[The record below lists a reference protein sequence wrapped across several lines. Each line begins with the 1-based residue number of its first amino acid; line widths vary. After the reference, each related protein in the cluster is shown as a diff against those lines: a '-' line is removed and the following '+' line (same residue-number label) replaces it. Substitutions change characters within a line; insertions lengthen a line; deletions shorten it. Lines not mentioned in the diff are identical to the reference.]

1 MNVIFS
7 GYSRLLQV
15 HIVENVNDN
24 VLIAYNKSDV
34 ELSCFYE
41 KYGNQFSNPKY
52 INTDNDFTEMDTTH
66 GESMVKLECIL
77 FDDINMP
84 LSLKKMYYEVRSN
97 WTLSYMS
104 RNGRSTLKNSF
115 CQHSGQPLT
124 LCGNTLLNMS
134 AVGAFIELGEIL
146 YIAFKG
152 DDMNSR
158 STHCN
163 LRKIAKETEASYYG
177 YKFKVLNPIVSEFI
191 ANIIT
196 PHGFFPDVLRRVTKN
211 ISKVYES
218 EEQWEE
224 SRINILE
231 SIKCVRNNTHYVT
244 GLNLAVKHYNDNQ
257 IAVQR
262 TEIEYIY
269 AYLTQLSTMK
279 FGELQQM
286 NNVKKTLH
294 YADVTTNKK
303 YY

>member
-1 MNVIFS
+1 
-7 GYSRLLQV
+7 
-15 HIVENVNDN
+15 
-24 VLIAYNKSDV
+24 
-34 ELSCFYE
+34 
-41 KYGNQFSNPKY
+41 
-52 INTDNDFTEMDTTH
+52 
-66 GESMVKLECIL
+66 
-77 FDDINMP
+77 
-84 LSLKKMYYEVRSN
+84 
-97 WTLSYMS
+97 
-104 RNGRSTLKNSF
+104 
-115 CQHSGQPLT
+115 
-124 LCGNTLLNMS
+124 
-134 AVGAFIELGEIL
+134 
-146 YIAFKG
+146 
-152 DDMNSR
+152 
-158 STHCN
+158 
-163 LRKIAKETEASYYG
+163 
-177 YKFKVLNPIVSEFI
+177 
-191 ANIIT
+191 
-196 PHGFFPDVLRRVTKN
+196 VLRRVTKN